1 MFQYYLFC
9 IGSVLLIFANCLQDT
24 ILRNAPAHGSAPYGY
39 TGLLGP
45 LNWANLDRENYSTCA
60 TGRYQSPVN
69 LDDKTVPVD
78 NTNFPRLSYPPFT
91 GAAMSNT
98 GHTIKVQPPSHAAIT
113 TTYKQQLYILSEF
126 HFHLPS
132 EHRVYEE
139 FFVAEMHLVHRKAS
153 KTIFMLSC
161 L

>member
-1 MFQYYLFC
+1 M
-9 IGSVLLIFANCLQDT
+9 
-24 ILRNAPAHGSAPYGY
+24 LRDSHGSGAVTYGY
-39 TGLLGP
+39 TGLSGP
-45 LNWANLDRENYSTCA
+45 LNWADPSFANSPICA

-78 NTNFPRLSYPPFT
+78 KTNLPRLSYPPFT

-98 GHTIKVQPPSHAAIT
+98 GHTIKVQPPSHASVT
-113 TTYKQQLYILSEF
+113 TTYKEQVYILSEF

-139 FFVAEMHLVHRKAS
+139 FFVAEMHLVHTKAS
-153 KTIFMLSC
+153 KAIFMSSC